1 MSPGLALAPTLSPR
15 RYQSRTPRLSRP
27 RSRRALSQAPALA
40 AERLWAALLP
50 PPRDK
55 RGAWHRRAGFGSQ
68 EGRGTAGTV
77 RLAGWVGRAG
87 RTPNRQQPLS
97 TWVSAAAPARAGT
110 PGPSTCLLWAPGDGR
125 RLILAGG
132 RPAEPAGSVAAP
144 CPSVAGLG
152 VSTVLW
158 ARPHLGDQ
166 AES

>member
-15 RYQSRTPRLSRP
+15 RYQSQTPRLSRP

-40 AERLWAALLP
+40 AEGFWAALLP

-87 RTPNRQQPLS
+87 RTPNLQQPLS

-125 RLILAGG
+125 RLTVPQRGWPRGG
-132 RPAEPAGSVAAP
+132 HCAVGSAP
-144 CPSVAGLG
+144 P
-152 VSTVLW
+152 W
-158 ARPHLGDQ
+158 APGGELSPGTRRG
-166 AES
+166 ERG